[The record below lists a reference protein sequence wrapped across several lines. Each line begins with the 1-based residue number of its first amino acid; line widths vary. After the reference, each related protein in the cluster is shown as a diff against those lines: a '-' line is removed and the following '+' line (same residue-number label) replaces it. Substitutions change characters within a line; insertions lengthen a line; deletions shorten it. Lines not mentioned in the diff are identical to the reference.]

1 MSSPCQGEGFFRPFG
16 RGGLD
21 TSDGWCIAPPIF
33 SFSSRRKRENGPCT
47 VQKRKRSIAPAGG
60 RRTGDAQG
68 VLPFF
73 TNVSSPRRSLSG
85 GFGGCRKACP
95 SLFAAADA
103 PINGPVGADLCV
115 RPPPGFHLSLLGPAQ
130 QIIGRHS
137 KEIGQ
142 LQQIGNL
149 RIMCCGFIILIGP
162 QTALQ
167 IVCHLCLSLF
177 LLFSQSFEPLCKSL
191 HNFPL
196 TGNLV
201 AYIIICN

>member
-1 MSSPCQGEGFFRPFG
+1 MAGALHPPFSLFLPEEKEKTGRARSKREKEVSPL
-16 RGGLD
+16 RGGH
-21 TSDGWCIAPPIF
+21 G
-33 SFSSRRKRENGPCT
+33 
-47 VQKRKRSIAPAGG
+47 
-60 RRTGDAQG
+60 TGDAQG

-115 RPPPGFHLSLLGPAQ
+115 RPPPGFHLSLLGPSQ

-142 LQQIGNL
+142 LQQIWNL

-167 IVCHLCLSLF
+167 IVCHLCLGPF

>member
-1 MSSPCQGEGFFRPFG
+1 MYSPFG

-60 RRTGDAQG
+60 HGTGDAQG

-103 PINGPVGADLCV
+103 PINGPVGAAAL
-115 RPPPGFHLSLLGPAQ
+115 RPPLAALPLTAAAYPLRVLGGPFPRNLHA
-130 QIIGRHS
+130 IHGPFLRAHPSIGR
-137 KEIGQ
+137 
-142 LQQIGNL
+142 
-149 RIMCCGFIILIGP
+149 P
-162 QTALQ
+162 
-167 IVCHLCLSLF
+167 
-177 LLFSQSFEPLCKSL
+177 
-191 HNFPL
+191 FP
-196 TGNLV
+196 
-201 AYIIICN
+201 